1 MLVPE
6 DLVYLWEFV
15 CLCLYSCVCVLIDL
29 TRDFEHAWE
38 VLNDCLILSII

>member
-29 TRDFEHAWE
+29 TSKEI
-38 VLNDCLILSII
+38 LNMLGKYSMTA